1 VSIVYL
7 HKLSESTGNNIDLE
21 QISNFFVF
29 ILSLIKKRKKEKISK
44 HIRIKGRRRRRKINN
59 KQDEKG
65 NN

>member
-1 VSIVYL
+1 MSIVYL

-44 HIRIKGRRRRRKINN
+44 HFRIKGRRRRRKINN